1 MQIYVANIVGNI
13 RREAKRYDMVYAVT
27 TTMRDKCPSRC
38 GVSRDSLYVDLLY
51 SQSYHKRWRIVSMD
65 IIKVFGANLRKYRTK
80 KGLSQEQFA
89 EICGLHRTYISDIEC
104 FQRNVSLENVQR
116 IADALGIESYKLL
129 QEE

>member
-1 MQIYVANIVGNI
+1 
-13 RREAKRYDMVYAVT
+13 
-27 TTMRDKCPSRC
+27 
-38 GVSRDSLYVDLLY
+38 
-51 SQSYHKRWRIVSMD
+51 MD

-80 KGLSQEQFA
+80 KGLSPEQLA

>member
-1 MQIYVANIVGNI
+1 
-13 RREAKRYDMVYAVT
+13 
-27 TTMRDKCPSRC
+27 
-38 GVSRDSLYVDLLY
+38 
-51 SQSYHKRWRIVSMD
+51 MD
-65 IIKVFGANLRKYRTK
+65 IIKVFAANLRKYRTK